1 MQYTRVATSPHT
13 HHSHCLYGS
22 LTRLRTLS
30 SFQLCQIRTTHHGTE
45 THTSNANMSGK
56 AGAYG
61 TTGGGDT
68 DFRKTWDREE
78 MAKKAKE
85 REARDREEA
94 KERYEAKAAGKTYR
108 RRASTPEDLRQTEA
122 RSERIDW
129 SKMVGKQTLTS
140 AAAAVGKRGKGAG
153 AYCTACD
160 LTFKDNIQYIE
171 HLNSK
176 QHLIATGQSGEV
188 RRATLEEVRDRLR
201 YLKRKRDEA
210 AKDEVVDVDA
220 RLALGREKMEA
231 EAEERRRKRNEKR
244 RAKNKGNADS
254 NAMQWNVEGD
264 GVIA

>member
-1 MQYTRVATSPHT
+1 
-13 HHSHCLYGS
+13 
-22 LTRLRTLS
+22 
-30 SFQLCQIRTTHHGTE
+30 
-45 THTSNANMSGK
+45 MSK

-61 TTGGGDT
+61 STGGGDT

-78 MAKKAKE
+78 MAVKAKE
-85 REARDREEA
+85 REAREREEA

-122 RSERIDW
+122 RAERIDW

-153 AYCTACD
+153 AYCAACD

-176 QHLIATGQSGEV
+176 QHLVATGQSGEV
-188 RRATLEEVRDRLR
+188 KRATLEEVRERLR
-201 YLKRKRDEA
+201 YLKRKADEA
-210 AKDEVVDVDA
+210 KRDEVVDVDA
-220 RLALGREKMEA
+220 RLALGRERMEA

-244 RAKNKGNADS
+244 RAKKKGDD
-254 NAMQWNVEGD
+254 NAMQWTSVGAD
-264 GVIA
+264 GVIASGSR